1 MQSLAYQSFMRIN
14 PDPANWILL
23 GNLKL
28 FERLARQHNSPSPN
42 AAKAAKP
49 PELKSIRGFPE
60 MGAPRRGRTGCSHN
74 AYSITQSVVVVQENT
89 CTVSAGKKDAVSLY
103 YVDLQLDLAELASY
117 STSTI
122 SR

>member
-1 MQSLAYQSFMRIN
+1 VYTPTRSNR
-14 PDPANWILL
+14 
-23 GNLKL
+23 L
-28 FERLARQHNSPSPN
+28 FPQCC
-42 AAKAAKP
+42 
-49 PELKSIRGFPE
+49 
-60 MGAPRRGRTGCSHN
+60 T
-74 AYSITQSVVVVQENT
+74 TTTQQSVVVVQENT